1 MGSYLTRIG
10 DTEILLEAPASS
22 AFAKSSANTDADPR
36 QAINNMVKAIK
47 AIAAYMGPELM
58 PVVRATGMAAE
69 VSFNVRADMYGLVM
83 ISESTGVG
91 QFAATLRF
99 QAPPGA
105 AAPSAAPP
113 APPRPPQAPPG
124 APPGPPPGL
133 GGAPRA
139 PGAPPGPP
147 PAPPPGVAGTPPR
160 PPGPPPAAPPGPPPA
175 APPAPGSA
183 PAGPP
188 RPPLGDLPR
197 KG

>member
-22 AFAKSSANTDADPR
+22 AFAKSSANNDADPR

-105 AAPSAAPP
+105 AQPTAPP
-113 APPRPPQAPPG
+113 QGPPRPPGPPQAPPQ
-124 APPGPPPGL
+124 AGPPPG
-133 GGAPRA
+133 
-139 PGAPPGPP
+139 PGA
-147 PAPPPGVAGTPPR
+147 PPR
-160 PPGPPPAAPPGPPPA
+160 PPGPPPGMPPGPPAGLAGGPPRPPGPPPGP
-175 APPAPGSA
+175 PPAPGSA

>member
-22 AFAKSSANTDADPR
+22 AFAKSSANNDADPR

-105 AAPSAAPP
+105 AQPTAPP
-113 APPRPPQAPPG
+113 QGPPRPPGPPQAPPQ
-124 APPGPPPGL
+124 AGPPPG
-133 GGAPRA
+133 
-139 PGAPPGPP
+139 PGA
-147 PAPPPGVAGTPPR
+147 PPR
-160 PPGPPPAAPPGPPPA
+160 PPGPPPGMPPGPPAGLAGGPPRPPGPPPGPPPA
-175 APPAPGSA
+175 PASA

>member
-22 AFAKSSANTDADPR
+22 AFAKSSANNDADPR

-105 AAPSAAPP
+105 AQPTAPP
-113 APPRPPQAPPG
+113 QGPPRPPGPPHAPPQAG
-124 APPGPPPGL
+124 APPGS
-133 GGAPRA
+133 GA
-139 PGAPPGPP
+139 
-147 PAPPPGVAGTPPR
+147 PPR
-160 PPGPPPAAPPGPPPA
+160 PPGPPPGMPPGPPAGLAGGPPRPPGPPPGPPPA
-175 APPAPGSA
+175 PGRA

>member
-22 AFAKSSANTDADPR
+22 AFAKSSANNDADPR

-105 AAPSAAPP
+105 AQPTAPP
-113 APPRPPQAPPG
+113 PGPPRPPGPPQAPPQ
-124 APPGPPPGL
+124 AGPPPGA
-133 GGAPRA
+133 GA
-139 PGAPPGPP
+139 
-147 PAPPPGVAGTPPR
+147 PPR
-160 PPGPPPAAPPGPPPA
+160 PPGPPPGMPPGPPAGLAGGPPRPPGPPPGP
-175 APPAPGSA
+175 PPAPGSA